1 MQIELTPQVIVGA
14 IGVGLAVQTAIV
26 TVAIMIRGTAKD
38 LARESAAR
46 EEAEKA
52 TEARFGVVERE
63 VHKHDV
69 ALRGI
74 EVRMDAVDRTTTAT
88 AATVAAHAQTLAA
101 LAAPRPSQRGR

>member
-26 TVAIMIRGTAKD
+26 TVAILIRGTAKD

-52 TEARFGVVERE
+52 TEARFGVVERD
-63 VHKHDV
+63 HKHDV

-74 EVRMDAVDRTTTAT
+74 EVRMDTIDRTTTAT
-88 AATVAAHAQTLAA
+88 AATVATHAQTLAA
-101 LAAPRPSQRGR
+101 LAAPRASQRGR